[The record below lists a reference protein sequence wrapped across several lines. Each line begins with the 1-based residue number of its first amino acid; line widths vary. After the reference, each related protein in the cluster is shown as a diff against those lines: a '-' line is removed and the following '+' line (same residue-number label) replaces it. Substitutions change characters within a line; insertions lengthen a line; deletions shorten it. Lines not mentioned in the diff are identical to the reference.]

1 MLGNLKSHPGQL
13 RDATAVVRQLS
24 GKNFACGS
32 RLFTKL
38 LRLEPPPRLERGLT
52 DYKSVRLPLAD
63 RGIFRWIEKRLERD
77 LNP

>member
-24 GKNFACGS
+24 GKNFAY
-32 RLFTKL
+32 KN
-38 LRLEPPPRLERGLT
+38 RLEPPPRLERGLT

-63 RGIFRWIEKRLERD
+63 RGIFR
-77 LNP
+77 